1 MQAADKQF
9 TGRPWMDAI
18 DVHHHILP
26 DFYRDAL
33 EDLGIPTILP
43 GVDKPSWSVDSS
55 LTMMDRHG
63 IRAAVVS
70 IWPGVPPMAP
80 EPAAAFARRVNEYLA
95 GLVAAHPGRFGAFA
109 TLPFP
114 HMDAVLEE
122 FAYAV
127 DTLGLDGVG
136 LISNYRGLYVGDPAM
151 DPLFAEAARRRSP
164 LFVHPTVPPA
174 TDQPMFG
181 LPASLYEFPFESVRV
196 AAQLLY
202 NRTLER
208 FPGLPVIL
216 PHGGGG
222 VAYYAGRLASGGLI
236 SPPLAARL
244 PAEPIASLQRL
255 YFDVAMTGDPHA
267 LAALRSF
274 APASRILV
282 GSDFPLMPESYTTGT
297 GRFVVDHGGFGP
309 EELRGID
316 HVNARGLFPR
326 FNGKEE

>member
-1 MQAADKQF
+1 MLAADQEF

-33 EDLGIPTILP
+33 EDIGIPTILP

-80 EPAAAFARRVNEYLA
+80 KPAAAFARRVNEYLA
-95 GLVAAHPGRFGAFA
+95 GLAAANPGRFGAFA

-114 HMDAVLEE
+114 HMDAVVQE
-122 FAYAV
+122 FVYAV
-127 DTLGLDGVG
+127 DTLGLDGAG
-136 LISNYRGLYVGDPAM
+136 LISNYGGLYVGDPAM

-236 SPPLAARL
+236 SPPLADRL
-244 PAEPIASLQRL
+244 PADPIGSLQGL
-255 YFDVAMTGDPHA
+255 YFDVAMTGDAHA

-274 APASRILV
+274 APASQILV
-282 GSDFPLMPESYTTGT
+282 GSDFPLMPESYTVGT
-297 GRFVVDHGGFGP
+297 GRFVVEHGGFST
-309 EELRGID
+309 EDLRGID
-316 HVNARGLFPR
+316 HGNARALFPR
-326 FNGKEE
+326 FNGQER